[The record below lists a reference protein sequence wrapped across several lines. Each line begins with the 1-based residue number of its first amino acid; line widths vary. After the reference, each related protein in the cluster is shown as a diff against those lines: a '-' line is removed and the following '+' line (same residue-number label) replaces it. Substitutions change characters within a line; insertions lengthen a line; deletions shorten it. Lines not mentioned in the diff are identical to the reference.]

1 LKRHGGLLCVA
12 EIADALDESPSV
24 ISGHLAILHAVKLV
38 SQEKYGAYVYYTLR
52 EGAMEQYKRFLEKL

>member
-1 LKRHGGLLCVA
+1 MP
-12 EIADALDESPSV
+12 LDESPSV